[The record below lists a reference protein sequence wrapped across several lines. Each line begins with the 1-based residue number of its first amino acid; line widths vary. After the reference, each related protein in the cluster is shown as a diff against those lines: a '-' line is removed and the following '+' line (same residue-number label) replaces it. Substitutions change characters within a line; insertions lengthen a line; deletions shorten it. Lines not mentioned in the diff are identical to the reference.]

1 MIRISAIPDTL
12 LTCQLGDVTILTDHQ
27 YLNVEFATAT
37 EVLLSGKFYAANGT
51 VTLADLRSLA
61 ELAIKATGFSVEKF
75 YVRAVYGD
83 EQVEASFTA
92 VYCDRDIDIYDVEP
106 LFKNHFLTAARS
118 RRIAPDSFVFLSF
131 FARKGERLT
140 YHIFCDYNVKVES
153 GERRV
158 EREHTS
164 SVGGLANFFEVES
177 GERSV
182 ERDLQRGHTSFIG
195 GLANFS
201 AVEDNV
207 QTLTVLCG
215 EVQKRASEIE
225 GTEVELVSFT
235 VRCDNR
241 AVTFFIDKSLSGQRC
256 FFFRNA
262 YNAPDLLY
270 FPAVSTVKTSNDR
283 SLAVLTDRSEFYDND
298 PKQEFEMQS
307 GALTADECALA
318 EQLFSADDVR
328 VTYESQPDDADFDAL
343 RPILITD
350 FTCEM
355 ADLPEKPN
363 SVKFTWRYAT
373 NRPTLTNPVHDEVFN
388 EPFNF
393 TFS

>member
-12 LTCQLGDVTILTDHQ
+12 LTCQLGDVSILTDHQ

-37 EVLLSGKFYAANGT
+37 EVLLSGKFYATNSS
-51 VTLADLRSLA
+51 VTLCDLRSLT
-61 ELAIKATGFSVEKF
+61 ELAIKATSFSVEKF
-75 YVRAVYGD
+75 YVRAMYDD
-83 EQVEASFTA
+83 EETEAAFTA

-106 LFKNHFLTAARS
+106 LFKNHFLTAAKS
-118 RRIAPDSFVFLSF
+118 RRIAPNSFVFLSF

-140 YHIFCDYNVKVES
+140 YHIFCDYILGTSKE
-153 GERRV
+153 ERG
-158 EREHTS
+158 S
-164 SVGGLANFFEVES
+164 SVE
-177 GERSV
+177 
-182 ERDLQRGHTSFIG
+182 RGHTSFVG

-207 QTLTVLCG
+207 QTLTVLCS

-241 AVTFFIDKSLSGQRC
+241 AVSFFIDKSLSGLRC

-262 YNAPDLLY
+262 FNAPDLLY
-270 FPAVSTVKTSNDR
+270 FPAVTTAKTSNDR
-283 SLAVLTDRSEFYDND
+283 SLAVLTDRSEFYDNT
-298 PKQEFEMQS
+298 PKQEFEVQS

-355 ADLPEKPN
+355 ADLPEKAN
-363 SVKFTWRYAT
+363 SVKFIWRYAT
-373 NRPTLTNPVHDEVFN
+373 NHSTLANPVHDDIFTN
-388 EPFNF
+388 AYNF
-393 TFS
+393 TFK

>member
-27 YLNVEFATAT
+27 YLDVVFATAT
-37 EVLLSGKFYAANGT
+37 EVLLSGKFYTANCTGT
-51 VTLADLRSLA
+51 VTLSDLRSLA

-75 YVRAVYGD
+75 YVRAVYAG
-83 EQVEASFTA
+83 EEVEASFTA
-92 VYCDRDIDIYDVEP
+92 VYCDRDIDIYDVDP

-140 YHIFCDYNVKVES
+140 YYIFCDYFVKVQ
-153 GERRV
+153 
-158 EREHTS
+158 
-164 SVGGLANFFEVES
+164 N

-182 ERDLQRGHTSFIG
+182 ERSHTSFIG

-207 QTLTVLCG
+207 QTLTVICSD
-215 EVQKRASEIE
+215 VQKRASEIE
-225 GTEVELVSFT
+225 GNEVELVSFT

-241 AVTFFIDKSLSGQRC
+241 AVTFFIDKSLAGLRC
-256 FFFRNA
+256 FYFRNA

-270 FPAVSTVKTSNDR
+270 FPAVTTAKTSNDR
-283 SLAVLTDRSEFYDND
+283 SLAVLTDCSEFYDNA
-298 PKQEFEMQS
+298 PKQEFEVQS

-373 NRPTLTNPVHDEVFN
+373 NSPTLTNLVADDIFTN
-388 EPFNF
+388 AYNF
-393 TFS
+393 TFK

>member
-12 LTCQLGDVTILTDHQ
+12 LTCQLGDVSILTDHQ

-37 EVLLSGKFYAANGT
+37 EVLLSGKFYATNSS
-51 VTLADLRSLA
+51 VTLCDLRSLT
-61 ELAIKATGFSVEKF
+61 ELAIKATSFSVEKF
-75 YVRAVYGD
+75 YVRAMYDD
-83 EQVEASFTA
+83 EETEAAFTA
-92 VYCDRDIDIYDVEP
+92 VYCNRDIDIYDVEP
-106 LFKNHFLTAARS
+106 LFKNHFLTAAKS
-118 RRIAPDSFVFLSF
+118 RRIAPNSFVFLSF

-140 YHIFCDYNVKVES
+140 YHIFCDYILGTSKE
-153 GERRV
+153 ERG
-158 EREHTS
+158 S
-164 SVGGLANFFEVES
+164 SVE
-177 GERSV
+177 
-182 ERDLQRGHTSFIG
+182 RGHTSFVG

-207 QTLTVLCG
+207 QTLTVLCS

-241 AVTFFIDKSLSGQRC
+241 AVSFFIDKSLSGLRC

-262 YNAPDLLY
+262 FNAPDLLY
-270 FPAVSTVKTSNDR
+270 FPAVTTAKTSNDR
-283 SLAVLTDRSEFYDND
+283 SLAVLTDRSEFYDNT
-298 PKQEFEMQS
+298 PKQEFEVQS

-355 ADLPEKPN
+355 ADLPEKAN

-373 NRPTLTNPVHDEVFN
+373 NHSTLANPVHDDIFTN
-388 EPFNF
+388 AYNF
-393 TFS
+393 TFK

>member
-12 LTCQLGDVTILTDHQ
+12 LTCQLGDVSILTGHQ

-37 EVLLSGKFYAANGT
+37 EVLLSGKFFATNGT
-51 VTLADLRSLA
+51 VTLCDLRSLA

-75 YVRAVYGD
+75 YVRAMYDD
-83 EQVEASFTA
+83 EETEAAFTA

-106 LFKNHFLTAARS
+106 LFKNHFLTAAKS
-118 RRIAPDSFVFLSF
+118 RRIAPNSFVFLSF

-140 YHIFCDYNVKVES
+140 YHIFCDYILGTSKE
-153 GERRV
+153 ERG
-158 EREHTS
+158 S
-164 SVGGLANFFEVES
+164 SVE
-177 GERSV
+177 
-182 ERDLQRGHTSFIG
+182 RGHTSFVG

-207 QTLTVLCG
+207 QTLTVLCS
-215 EVQKRASEIE
+215 EVQKLASEIE

-241 AVTFFIDKSLSGQRC
+241 AVSFFIDKSLSGLRC
-256 FFFRNA
+256 FFRNA
-262 YNAPDLLY
+262 FNAPDLLY
-270 FPAVSTVKTSNDR
+270 FPAVTTAKTSNDR
-283 SLAVLTDRSEFYDND
+283 SLAVLTDRSEFYDNT
-298 PKQEFEMQS
+298 PKQEFEVQS

-350 FTCEM
+350 FTCEL

-373 NRPTLTNPVHDEVFN
+373 NRPTLANPVADDVFN
-388 EPFNF
+388 DPFNF

>member
-1 MIRISAIPDTL
+1 M
-12 LTCQLGDVTILTDHQ
+12 LTCQLGDVAILTDHQ
-27 YLNVEFATAT
+27 YLNVVFATAT

-75 YVRAVYGD
+75 YVRAVYAD

-118 RRIAPDSFVFLSF
+118 RRIAPDAFVFLSF

-140 YHIFCDYNVKVES
+140 YHIFCDYLVKGKS
-153 GERRV
+153 GEVR
-158 EREHTS
+158 
-164 SVGGLANFFEVES
+164 GKNA
-177 GERSV
+177 V
-182 ERDLQRGHTSFIG
+182 ERDLQRGQTSFIG

-207 QTLTVLCG
+207 QTLTVICS

-241 AVTFFIDKSLSGQRC
+241 AVTFFIDKSLAGLRC
-256 FFFRNA
+256 FYFRNA
-262 YNAPDLLY
+262 FNAPDLLY
-270 FPAVSTVKTSNDR
+270 FPAVTTAKTSNGR
-283 SLAVLTDRSEFYDND
+283 SLAVLTDRSEFYDNA
-298 PKQEFEMQS
+298 PKQEFEVQS

-343 RPILITD
+343 RPILISD

-373 NRPTLTNPVHDEVFN
+373 NRPTLTNPVVDDIFTN
-388 EPFNF
+388 AYNF
-393 TFS
+393 TFK

>member
-12 LTCQLGDVTILTDHQ
+12 LTCQLGDVSILTDHQ

-37 EVLLSGKFYAANGT
+37 EVLLSGKFYATNSS
-51 VTLADLRSLA
+51 VTLCDLRSLT
-61 ELAIKATGFSVEKF
+61 ELAIKATSFSVEKF
-75 YVRAVYGD
+75 YVRAMYDD
-83 EQVEASFTA
+83 EETEAAFTA

-106 LFKNHFLTAARS
+106 LFKNHFLTAAKS
-118 RRIAPDSFVFLSF
+118 RRIAPNSFVFLSF

-140 YHIFCDYNVKVES
+140 YHIFCDYILGTSKE
-153 GERRV
+153 ERG
-158 EREHTS
+158 S
-164 SVGGLANFFEVES
+164 SVE
-177 GERSV
+177 
-182 ERDLQRGHTSFIG
+182 RGHTSFVG

-201 AVEDNV
+201 AVEGNV
-207 QTLTVLCG
+207 QTLTVLCS

-241 AVTFFIDKSLSGQRC
+241 AVSFFIDKSLSGLRC

-262 YNAPDLLY
+262 FNAPDLLY
-270 FPAVSTVKTSNDR
+270 FPAVTTAKTSNDR
-283 SLAVLTDRSEFYDND
+283 SLAVLTDRSEFYDNT
-298 PKQEFEMQS
+298 PKQEFEVQS

-355 ADLPEKPN
+355 ADLPEKAN

-373 NRPTLTNPVHDEVFN
+373 NHSTLANLVHDDIFTN
-388 EPFNF
+388 AYNF
-393 TFS
+393 TFK

>member
-12 LTCQLGDVTILTDHQ
+12 LTCQLGDVSILTDHQ

-37 EVLLSGKFYAANGT
+37 EVLLSGKFYATNSS
-51 VTLADLRSLA
+51 VTLCDLRSLT
-61 ELAIKATGFSVEKF
+61 ELAIKATSFSVEKF
-75 YVRAVYGD
+75 YVRAMYDD
-83 EQVEASFTA
+83 EETEAAFTA

-106 LFKNHFLTAARS
+106 LFKNHFLTAAKS
-118 RRIAPDSFVFLSF
+118 RRIAPNSFVFLSF

-140 YHIFCDYNVKVES
+140 YHIFCDYILGTSKE
-153 GERRV
+153 ERG
-158 EREHTS
+158 S
-164 SVGGLANFFEVES
+164 SVE
-177 GERSV
+177 
-182 ERDLQRGHTSFIG
+182 RGHTSFVG

-207 QTLTVLCG
+207 QTLAVLCSD
-215 EVQKRASEIE
+215 VQKRASELE

-262 YNAPDLLY
+262 FNAPDLLF
-270 FPAVSTVKTSNDR
+270 FPAVTTAKTSNDR
-283 SLAVLTDRSEFYDND
+283 SLAVLTDRSEFYDNT
-298 PKQEFEMQS
+298 PKQEFEVQS

-318 EQLFSADDVR
+318 KQLFSADDVR

-350 FTCEM
+350 FTCEL

-373 NRPTLTNPVHDEVFN
+373 NRPTLANPVADDVFN
-388 EPFNF
+388 DPFNF

>member
-12 LTCQLGDVTILTDHQ
+12 LTCQLGDVSILTDHQ

-37 EVLLSGKFYAANGT
+37 EVLLSGNFYANNGT
-51 VTLADLRSLA
+51 VTLANLRSLA

-75 YVRAVYGD
+75 YVRAVYD
-83 EQVEASFTA
+83 NEEAEAAFTA

-106 LFKNHFLTAARS
+106 LFKNHFLTAVRS
-118 RRIAPDSFVFLSF
+118 RRIAPNSFVFLSF

-140 YHIFCDYNVKVES
+140 YHIFCDYIL
-153 GERRV
+153 G
-158 EREHTS
+158 T
-164 SVGGLANFFEVES
+164 
-177 GERSV
+177 SV
-182 ERDLQRGHTSFIG
+182 ERGHTSFVG

-207 QTLTVLCG
+207 QTLAVLCSD
-215 EVQKRASEIE
+215 VQKRASELE

-262 YNAPDLLY
+262 FNAPDLLF
-270 FPAVSTVKTSNDR
+270 FPAVTTAKTSNDR
-283 SLAVLTDRSEFYDND
+283 SLAVLTDRSEFYDNT
-298 PKQEFEMQS
+298 PKQEFEVQS

-318 EQLFSADDVR
+318 KQLFSADDVR

-350 FTCEM
+350 FTCEL

-373 NRPTLTNPVHDEVFN
+373 NRPTLANPVADDVFN
-388 EPFNF
+388 DPFNF

>member
-12 LTCQLGDVTILTDHQ
+12 LTCQLGDVSILTDHQ

-37 EVLLSGKFYAANGT
+37 EVLLSGKFYATNSS
-51 VTLADLRSLA
+51 VTLCDLRSLT
-61 ELAIKATGFSVEKF
+61 ELAIKATSFSVEKF
-75 YVRAVYGD
+75 YVRAMYDD
-83 EQVEASFTA
+83 EETEAAFTA

-106 LFKNHFLTAARS
+106 LFKNHFLTAAKS
-118 RRIAPDSFVFLSF
+118 RRIAPNSFVFLSF
-131 FARKGERLT
+131 FAWKGERLT
-140 YHIFCDYNVKVES
+140 YHIFCDYILGTSEE
-153 GERRV
+153 ERG
-158 EREHTS
+158 T
-164 SVGGLANFFEVES
+164 
-177 GERSV
+177 SV
-182 ERDLQRGHTSFIG
+182 ERGHTSFVG

-207 QTLTVLCG
+207 QTLAVLCSD
-215 EVQKRASEIE
+215 VQKRASELE

-262 YNAPDLLY
+262 FNAPDLLF
-270 FPAVSTVKTSNDR
+270 FPAVTTAKTSNDR
-283 SLAVLTDRSEFYDND
+283 SLAVLTDRSEFYDNT
-298 PKQEFEMQS
+298 PKQEFEVQS
-307 GALTADECALA
+307 GALTADECVLA
-318 EQLFSADDVR
+318 KQLFSADDVR

-350 FTCEM
+350 FTCEL

-373 NRPTLTNPVHDEVFN
+373 NRPTLANPVADDVFN
-388 EPFNF
+388 DPFNF

>member
-12 LTCQLGDVTILTDHQ
+12 LTCQLGDVSILTDHQ

-37 EVLLSGKFYAANGT
+37 EVLLSGKFYATNSS
-51 VTLADLRSLA
+51 VTLCDLRSLT
-61 ELAIKATGFSVEKF
+61 ELAIKATSFSVEKF
-75 YVRAVYGD
+75 YVRAMYDD
-83 EQVEASFTA
+83 EETEAAFTA
-92 VYCDRDIDIYDVEP
+92 VYCNRDIDIYDVEP
-106 LFKNHFLTAARS
+106 LFKNHFLTAAKS
-118 RRIAPDSFVFLSF
+118 RRIAPNSFVFLSF

-140 YHIFCDYNVKVES
+140 YHIFCDYILGTSKE
-153 GERRV
+153 ERG
-158 EREHTS
+158 S
-164 SVGGLANFFEVES
+164 SVE
-177 GERSV
+177 
-182 ERDLQRGHTSFIG
+182 RGHTSFVG

-207 QTLTVLCG
+207 QTLTVLCS

-241 AVTFFIDKSLSGQRC
+241 AVSFFIDKSLSGLRC

-262 YNAPDLLY
+262 FNAPDLLY
-270 FPAVSTVKTSNDR
+270 FPAVTTAKTSNDR
-283 SLAVLTDRSEFYDND
+283 SLAVLTDRSEFYDNT
-298 PKQEFEMQS
+298 PKQEFEVQS

-355 ADLPEKPN
+355 ADLPEKAN

-373 NRPTLTNPVHDEVFN
+373 NHSTLANPVHDDIFTKAY
-388 EPFNF
+388 NF
-393 TFS
+393 TFK